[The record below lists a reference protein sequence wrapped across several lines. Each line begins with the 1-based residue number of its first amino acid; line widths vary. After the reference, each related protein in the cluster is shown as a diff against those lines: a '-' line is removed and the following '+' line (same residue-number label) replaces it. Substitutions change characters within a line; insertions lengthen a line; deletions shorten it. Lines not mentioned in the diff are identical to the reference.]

1 MANSLWATAVRSGL
15 AAERP
20 TNPDV
25 PDHTFAFFY
34 ATDTN
39 TLTLWSGSAWV
50 NPATLFTV
58 ALATTAGAIPAVTFA
73 NLPTPAI
80 GKMVLVTDAFAAY
93 AKYAT
98 VAAGAGAYKVP
109 AIYDG
114 TNWVAF

>member
-20 TNPDV
+20 TTPDV

-50 NPATLFTV
+50 NPSTLFTV
-58 ALATTAGAIPAVTFA
+58 ALATAASSIPVVTFA
-73 NLPTPAI
+73 TLPTPTT
-80 GKMVLVTDAFAAY
+80 GKVVIVTDAFAAY
-93 AKYAT
+93 AKGAT
-98 VAAGAGAYKVP
+98 VAAGAGAYVI
-109 AIYDG
+109 AAFYNG